1 MTTWMDV
8 WAQKQSKDSYYNNN
22 SSSSSNGK
30 YNNIQ
35 YQLSVGSDADC
46 ADLYDDDAEADV
58 VSQQRCSPTL
68 VNAHRLTHT
77 DTRTRTH
84 KQTHTH
90 TDRQW
95 ARIKFVRACKREC
108 AVCMC
113 VCVAYCPLYWCWCWL
128 VCYFC
133 IWQRLL
139 LFSSETCFEPT
150 TTVKC
155 LPK

>member
-68 VNAHRLTHT
+68 VNAHRLIHT
-77 DTRTRTH
+77 DTRTRTYT
-84 KQTHTH
+84 QTHTH

-108 AVCMC
+108 AVYVC
-113 VCVAYCPLYWCWCWL
+113 VCGLLSVVLVLVLACVLFLYL
-128 VCYFC
+128 TAAATFFLAKPVLS
-133 IWQRLL
+133 QQQQ
-139 LFSSETCFEPT
+139 
-150 TTVKC
+150 
-155 LPK
+155 

>member
-22 SSSSSNGK
+22 SRSSSSNGK
-30 YNNIQ
+30 YNNTQ

-46 ADLYDDDAEADV
+46 ADLYDDDDAEADV

-77 DTRTRTH
+77 DTRTRTYT
-84 KQTHTH
+84 QTHTH

-108 AVCMC
+108 AAYVC
-113 VCVAYCPLYWCWCWL
+113 VCVWL
-128 VCYFC
+128 TVRCIGVGVGLCVIFVFDSGCYFFLAKPVLS
-133 IWQRLL
+133 QQQQ
-139 LFSSETCFEPT
+139 
-150 TTVKC
+150 
-155 LPK
+155 